1 MHGLERRLCEYG
13 YRWRGSE
20 ADSTHLQSLE
30 TTTTPSHNSKLKE
43 KLSIYHVTIPA
54 EIANSIGFQET
65 TPMLRRNYGCICLSP
80 MGKTEPRPT
89 PEDSDEGEKM
99 DENTFTAAVDSKL
112 NEIADNDFDALYI

>member
-1 MHGLERRLCEYG
+1 MP
-13 YRWRGSE
+13 
-20 ADSTHLQSLE
+20 QSLQIE
-30 TTTTPSHNSKLKE
+30 TKPTHISKLKE
-43 KLSIYHVTIPA
+43 KLPAYHITIST
-54 EIANSIGFQET
+54 EIANSTGFQESAPT
-65 TPMLRRNYGCICLSP
+65 LRRNYGCVCLSP

>member
-1 MHGLERRLCEYG
+1 
-13 YRWRGSE
+13 
-20 ADSTHLQSLE
+20 
-30 TTTTPSHNSKLKE
+30 
-43 KLSIYHVTIPA
+43 
-54 EIANSIGFQET
+54 
-65 TPMLRRNYGCICLSP
+65 